1 MEWTIA
7 VFIMAL
13 VAMVLHE
20 SAHAL
25 VAFCLGDETAKR
37 QGRLTLNPLKHLD
50 PMMSVALPVFL
61 AMIHAPIFG
70 GAKPVPVDSR
80 FLKGGKWGMAL
91 VAIAGP
97 LTNFVLAFIS
107 FALAYA
113 CGFFLHGATLP
124 NNFMALLLLA
134 GLQVNLGFAI
144 FNILPLPPLDGSRVL
159 MALAPDFVQPVFAFL
174 ERYAFVVLFCLVFGM
189 AGALDRVMFAMYQG
203 ALQLF
208 YAIIGLPG

>member
-107 FALAYA
+107 FALACA
-113 CGFFLHGATLP
+113 LGFFLHGATLP

-159 MALAPDFVQPVFAFL
+159 MALAPDFMQPVFAFL
-174 ERYAFVVLFCLVFGM
+174 ERYALVVLFCLVFGM

>member
-113 CGFFLHGATLP
+113 LGFFLHGATLP

-159 MALAPDFVQPVFAFL
+159 MALAPDFMQPVFAFL
-174 ERYAFVVLFCLVFGM
+174 ERYALVVLFCLVFGM